1 MKVRC
6 TGYKTSDH
14 NFTIGKTYIVDDEG
28 CMTGENGQTYR
39 YGHMRTQYSSPYE
52 WLKAKYYDFE
62 EVQDNDIPF
71 SEIVIQ
77 TDGHCT
83 TATVYKNRDC
93 IKRAFAKCHPEDKF
107 DYETGAKL
115 ALKRLFD
122 AIKVISVGD
131 KVKVVDCGESYPV
144 YIDWINKNAP
154 EYAVY
159 YKYDCKVPQ
168 DTVGTVVKKE
178 QHSDK
183 EDVMLYLIQTA
194 TDACYLVGE
203 KGIKKVQHDYN

>member
-6 TGYKTSDH
+6 IGYKTNER
-14 NFTIGKTYIVDDEG
+14 NFTIGNIYEVTEKGVIKGDSGFVYEVAGGIEG
-28 CMTGENGQTYR
+28 
-39 YGHMRTQYSSPYE
+39 YSNCYE
-52 WLKAKYYDFE
+52 WLKAKYYNFE
-62 EVQDNDIPF
+62 EVKDNDVAFPT
-71 SEIVIQ
+71 IVIQ
-77 TDGHCT
+77 TNGHLVA
-83 TATVYKNRDC
+83 ATVYKNRDC

-107 DYETGAKL
+107 DYETGTKL

-131 KVKVVDCGESYPV
+131 KVKIVDCGESYSN
-144 YIDWINKNAP
+144 YTNWITKNAP

-178 QHSDK
+178 QH
-183 EDVMLYLIQTA
+183 EGGHTTLYLIQTEIN
-194 TDACYLVGE
+194 ACYLIGE

>member
-6 TGYKTSDH
+6 TGYKTNER

-28 CMTGENGQTYR
+28 CMTGENSHTYR
-39 YGHMRTQYSSPYE
+39 SGHMFTQYSSPYE
-52 WLKAKYYDFE
+52 WLKAIYYDFE

-77 TDGHCT
+77 TDGHIVA
-83 TATVYKNRDC
+83 ATVYKNRDC
-93 IKRAFAKCHPEDKF
+93 IKRAFAKCHQDDKF
-107 DYETGAKL
+107 DYETGANL

-122 AIKVISVGD
+122 DIKVISVGD
-131 KVKVVDCGESYPV
+131 TVKVVDCGESYSG

-178 QHSDK
+178 QHR
-183 EDVMLYLIQTA
+183 EDDAMLYLIQTE
-194 TDACYLVGE
+194 TNACYLVGE